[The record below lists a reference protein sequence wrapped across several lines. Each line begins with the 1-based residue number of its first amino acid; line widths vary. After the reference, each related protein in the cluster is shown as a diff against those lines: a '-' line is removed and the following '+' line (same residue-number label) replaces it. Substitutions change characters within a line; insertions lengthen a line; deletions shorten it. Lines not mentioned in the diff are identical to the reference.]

1 MYLGMH
7 THTSTRFCRCEKESE
22 ILDSVKF
29 RGVALLVEIAC
40 MYKTTEGGWKKFGE
54 KTEVWKEEGRE
65 RGREIG
71 REEGILRQQKEMNS
85 TYILVCMSMLRL
97 YIDTYICIYVHG
109 MSVDVKRNKIQ
120 RITGMGWLRLVGSL
134 KL

>member
-71 REEGILRQQKEMNS
+71 REGEREDTAPAERNEFNIYTGVYVDVEAIYR
-85 TYILVCMSMLRL
+85 YIYM
-97 YIDTYICIYVHG
+97 YICTWYVC
-109 MSVDVKRNKIQ
+109 RC
-120 RITGMGWLRLVGSL
+120 
-134 KL
+134 